1 MIHLFLPKKKFF
13 PYQYK
18 HSIYDVDYNTLYAQ
32 GIRLIL
38 TDLDNTLISYK
49 HTDPDERLFQWK
61 KEMEE
66 IGFKIIVVSNS
77 ERPRVEHF
85 AKLFKVEYVNSAT
98 KPLKRGY
105 KKGLKKTNYS
115 KEEVIFMGDQLMT
128 DIYGANRVGMKSI
141 LITAIDKKTERFVTR
156 VNRYNEAKVLKS
168 IKKKYPQEFKERL
181 EEYYE
186 EHF

>member
-18 HSIYDVDYNTLYAQ
+18 HSIYDVDYNKLYAE
-32 GIRLIL
+32 GFRLIL

-49 HTDPDERLFQWK
+49 DTDPNERLFEWK

-85 AKLFKVEYVNSAT
+85 AKQFNTEFVNSAM
-98 KPLKRGY
+98 KPLKKGY
-105 KKGLKKTNYS
+105 KKGLKKTNFT
-115 KEEVIFMGDQLMT
+115 KEQVIFMGDQLMT
-128 DIYGANRVGMKSI
+128 DIFGSNRVGFTSI
-141 LITAIDKKTERFVTR
+141 LIKAIDNKTERFVTR
-156 VNRYNEAKVLKS
+156 VNRYNEKRVLKS
-168 IKKKYPQEFKERL
+168 MKKKFPEKFNERL
-181 EEYYE
+181 EQYYNE
-186 EHF
+186 NF